1 MKSEILMEHNNRKV
15 KIVVLNAD
23 ATIVDADV
31 LVLKYAQA
39 HFGLDGVITRRATR
53 LGVTEESFSP
63 PPGGA
68 NYFLARGGISAN
80 NILVVGV
87 NSLFDFSYQ
96 DIRRFSRTALE
107 KLQNQEGRIE
117 HIILTL
123 HGAGFGLD
131 EIEAFESE
139 VAGLIDAITSGAFP
153 TTLKKISIVERNVR
167 RAKQLTRNL
176 QDLIPIG
183 YIEVNLEKYLK
194 NVEENISEKFRSVGY
209 SSSNK
214 PYIFVAMSFLEEM
227 EDIYDYGIQNAVR
240 EAGFLCERADLS
252 SFTGDVME
260 WVKKRIKSSALVVA
274 DLTNSN
280 ANVYLEVGYAW
291 GVGIPTVLLVQEAEH
306 LKFDVKGQRCIVYER
321 IKDLEQKLKTE
332 LLALKNYVVI

>member
-1 MKSEILMEHNNRKV
+1 MEHNNRKV

-23 ATIVDADV
+23 ATNVDADV
-31 LVLKYAQA
+31 LVIKYAQA
-39 HFGLDGVITRRATR
+39 HYGLDYIIAQKIAR
-53 LGVTEESFSP
+53 LGEPKKSFTP
-63 PPGGA
+63 LTGNA
-68 NYFLARGGISAN
+68 NYFSARGGIYAK

-87 NSLFDFSYQ
+87 KSLLDFSYS

-107 KLQNQEGRIE
+107 ELQTCENSVE

-123 HGAGFGLD
+123 HGVGFGLD

-139 VAGLIDAITSGAFP
+139 VAGLIDAITSKTFP
-153 TTLKKISIVERNVR
+153 TTLKKISIVELDMR
-167 RAKQLTRNL
+167 RAKQLTQSLTN
-176 QDLIPIG
+176 LIPKG

-194 NVEENISEKFRSVGY
+194 NVKEDVSEKFRSVGY
-209 SSSNK
+209 SSSDK
-214 PYIFVAMSFLEEM
+214 PHIFVAMSFQEEM
-227 EDIYDYGIQNAVR
+227 ADIYDYGIQNAVR
-240 EAGFLCERADLS
+240 GSGFLCERADLS

-291 GVGIPTVLLVQEAEH
+291 GAGIPTVLLVQEADH

-321 IKDLEQKLKTE
+321 IKDLEHKLKIE
-332 LLALKNYVVI
+332 LIALKKK